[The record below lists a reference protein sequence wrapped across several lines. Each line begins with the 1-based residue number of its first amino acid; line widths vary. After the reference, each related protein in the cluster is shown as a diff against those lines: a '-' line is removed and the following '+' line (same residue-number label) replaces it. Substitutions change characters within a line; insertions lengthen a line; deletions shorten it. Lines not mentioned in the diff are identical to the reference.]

1 MNQQFN
7 SKDRINHYVDYIR
20 DELMRFNTR
29 IFLHWSDLTDEMKQD
44 FIDTFGEKNC
54 KNFNYFIVIWSND
67 WKNWEVYM
75 ADDVFALM
83 QFANRISKY
92 YYGDDF
98 DDFTEKLLQLQEI
111 ILKYTIGGKDGKRNQ
126 SQGVTSQQIKSQGRT
141 FAKAAS

>member
-7 SKDRINHYVDYIR
+7 SKDMINHYVDYIR

-54 KNFNYFIVIWSND
+54 KNFNYFIVIWSID

-83 QFANRISKY
+83 HFANCISKY
-92 YYGDDF
+92 YYGDDLE
-98 DDFTEKLLQLQEI
+98 DFTEKLLQVQEI
-111 ILKYTIGGKDGKRNQ
+111 ILKYAIGGTYGKKN
-126 SQGVTSQQIKSQGRT
+126 
-141 FAKAAS
+141 